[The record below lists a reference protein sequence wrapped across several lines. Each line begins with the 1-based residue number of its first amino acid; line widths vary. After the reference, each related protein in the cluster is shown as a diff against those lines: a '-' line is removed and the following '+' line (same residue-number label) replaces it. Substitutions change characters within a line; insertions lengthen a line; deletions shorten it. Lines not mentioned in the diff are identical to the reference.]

1 MTRLYRPALILVII
15 ILVIAGLN
23 TSNQGNNILTAEA
36 RRSVF
41 SIKIV
46 DKNLEVVALGEE
58 YSYSGRE
65 LIQDNRQVM
74 YEAKKLLHS
83 ISDYFKRIWTIFKV
97 LVLE

>member
-1 MTRLYRPALILVII
+1 MTRLLRSVMILVII
-15 ILVIAGLN
+15 ILIIAGLN

-36 RRSVF
+36 RKSVF

-58 YSYSGRE
+58 YTYSGRE
-65 LIQDNRQVM
+65 LIQDNRQAI
-74 YEAKKLLHS
+74 YKAQKLLHS
-83 ISDYFKRIWTIFKV
+83 ISNYFKRIWTIFKV